1 VRDNFRV
8 PVEPCRLPGI
18 VLGHHRKHRHR
29 VTEKSADCPDLGTD
43 PMTETLPR
51 CQRCGGDTEFE
62 TLVQPLGS
70 MPGARIYRCVKCQQ
84 LIWVKWWADRSM
96 SESH

>member
-1 VRDNFRV
+1 
-8 PVEPCRLPGI
+8 
-18 VLGHHRKHRHR
+18 
-29 VTEKSADCPDLGTD
+29 
-43 PMTETLPR
+43 MTETLPR